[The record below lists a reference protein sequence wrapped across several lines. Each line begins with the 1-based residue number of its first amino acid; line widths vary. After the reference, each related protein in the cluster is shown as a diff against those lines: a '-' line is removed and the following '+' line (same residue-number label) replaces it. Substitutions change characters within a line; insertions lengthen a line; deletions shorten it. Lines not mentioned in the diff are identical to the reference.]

1 MSRSV
6 KRSFS
11 YKIILSSSVPSS
23 REGLDVVQLCAVIIG
38 CSVSLLMFDG
48 EAVLSSLCT
57 FASSFMYGSC
67 SLSGVLVL
75 SRCLSDAVSVK
86 LSKRVFS
93 FRSNLLDLVIVFCRL
108 KLSMHL

>member
-11 YKIILSSSVPSS
+11 CKIILSSSVPSS

-38 CSVSLLMFDG
+38 RPVSLLMFDG

-57 FASSFMYGSC
+57 FGSSFMYGSC
-67 SLSGVLVL
+67 SLSGVVVL
-75 SRCLSDAVSVK
+75 SRCLSDGVSMS

-93 FRSNLLDLVIVFCRL
+93 FRSNLLDLVIVFCN
-108 KLSMHL
+108 